1 MELYDFFS
9 VPRKVLA
16 IRVAKMLISSILEIM
31 KSCEAREP
39 NTKEKNMRLLFQERY
54 NYCFKNGIKRKKL
67 SILISYFLAATI
79 LEAVQPI
86 GSAEDFYLVNP
97 SNY

>member
-39 NTKEKNMRLLFQERY
+39 NTKERNMRLLFQERY
-54 NYCFKNGIKRKKL
+54 KKKKVEHFNKL
-67 SILISYFLAATI
+67 LFGCYDLRSRSTNR
-79 LEAVQPI
+79 ER
-86 GSAEDFYLVNP
+86 
-97 SNY
+97 

>member
-1 MELYDFFS
+1 M
-9 VPRKVLA
+9 LA
-16 IRVAKMLISSILEIM
+16 IRVAKMLISNILEIM

-39 NTKEKNMRLLFQERY
+39 NTKEKNMRLLYQERY
-54 NYCFKNGIKRKKL
+54 KKKKL
-67 SILISYFLAATI
+67 GILISYFLAATI

-86 GSAEDFYLVNP
+86 GSAEDFYLVNL